1 MIKYALYALVLFLTI
16 GITIA
21 RETLGQ
27 LGLDSSYLLMAVL
40 ALAVTAMLA
49 QRNLFLTGF
58 VAVLCVLLNLPP
70 DSLGGLRIDHDLLI
84 AALLGITLLPLVHRV
99 IVR

>member
-27 LGLDSSYLLMAVL
+27 LGLDSSYLLMTVL

-49 QRNLFLTGF
+49 HRNLLLIGF

-70 DSLGGLRIDHDLLI
+70 DRLGGLRIDHDLLI